1 MKSKGV
7 KLIKKDFQSR
17 PRRFSVVWMLP
28 NFLTICAL
36 IFGLQ
41 AMYQALFSNWDNVI
55 IMIIIASVFDM
66 LDGRVAR
73 LLKSTSE
80 FGMHLDSLSDF
91 VVFGAV
97 PAFAVYLW
105 MDRPQGNLFWIIIV
119 LYVICSALR
128 LARFNSELSERP
140 SYAKNY
146 FNGVPTPAAAFLML
160 FPIAI
165 DGYLQSHNLKSF
177 ENVGLWIGF
186 ISISMVSNLPTF
198 SGKVFQIPK
207 SYVIPMLIVLALL
220 SNAIISNPIRGFII
234 LVLIYIF
241 TLPFASLFYW
251 RLKKKAEALNL
262 KN

>member
-1 MKSKGV
+1 MKNRGI
-7 KLIKKDFQSR
+7 KLAKKALQTR
-17 PRRFSVVWMLP
+17 PRRFSVIWMLP

-41 AMYQALFSNWDNVI
+41 AMYQAIFNNWDNVI

-97 PAFAVYLW
+97 PAFSIYLW
-105 MDRPQGNLFWIIIV
+105 MDKPQGNFFWIVIV

-140 SYAKNY
+140 NYAKNY
-146 FNGVPTPAAAFLML
+146 FTGVPTPAAAFLML

-165 DGYLQSHNLKSF
+165 DEFLMSYNLKSF
-177 ENVGLWIGF
+177 DVIHPCIGENYSYLNSMRKKQNLNFLIEVDGGVGPDHVKPCLDSGVDVLVAGTAYYKLDGF
-186 ISISMVSNLPTF
+186 ERKQF
-198 SGKVFQIPK
+198 AKVVEN
-207 SYVIPMLIVLALL
+207 S
-220 SNAIISNPIRGFII
+220 
-234 LVLIYIF
+234 
-241 TLPFASLFYW
+241 
-251 RLKKKAEALNL
+251 
-262 KN
+262 